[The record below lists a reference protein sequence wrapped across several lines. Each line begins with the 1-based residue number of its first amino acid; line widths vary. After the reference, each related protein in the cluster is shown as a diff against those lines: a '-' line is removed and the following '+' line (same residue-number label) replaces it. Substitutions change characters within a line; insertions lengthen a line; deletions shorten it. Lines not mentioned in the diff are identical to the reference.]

1 VSQKEKAAGAI
12 DARELSAKD
21 CVGGV
26 EALGLSGAVTSAAAM
41 RRWTAALWTLGWCIV
56 LAASASSE
64 HRRLGIYIPTVGRPA
79 LLESVLAGL
88 FASADAAAGDVDARV
103 FVLLDADDV
112 QRAVRTIAAV
122 AQWPRA
128 HLLLPHELPP
138 AMNLTVLARGGPA
151 LADRSVHLA
160 HVYRAMLQVAF
171 ERHGLT
177 HAVFWEDDL
186 QPSSDAVTYFAA
198 AAAALDAD
206 PTLWCASA
214 WSDNGYMATAR
225 DETAVLR
232 GEVGVGPPKAASP
245 PFPSPSLRK
254 DVGRLANTKPL
265 SWFSVHAVRATA
277 LYGPRCAA
285 LKSCA
290 SDHALS

>member
-1 VSQKEKAAGAI
+1 
-12 DARELSAKD
+12 
-21 CVGGV
+21 
-26 EALGLSGAVTSAAAM
+26 M

-56 LAASASSE
+56 FAAAASSE
-64 HRRLGIYIPTVGRPA
+64 HRRLGIYIPTVGRPE

-88 FASADAAAGDVDARV
+88 SASADAAASDVDARV

-112 QRAVRTIAAV
+112 QRAARTAAAV

-138 AMNLTVLARGGPA
+138 ALNVAVLARGGPV
-151 LADRSVHLA
+151 LADRSIHLA
-160 HVYRAMLQVAF
+160 HVYRALLQVAF

-186 QPSSDAVTYFAA
+186 QPSADAVAYFAT

-232 GEVGVGPPKAASP
+232 GEVGGDLPPRRYP
-245 PFPSPSLRK
+245 PGK
-254 DVGRLANTKPL
+254 DVGQ
-265 SWFSVHAVRATA
+265 V
-277 LYGPRCAA
+277 G
-285 LKSCA
+285 
-290 SDHALS
+290 